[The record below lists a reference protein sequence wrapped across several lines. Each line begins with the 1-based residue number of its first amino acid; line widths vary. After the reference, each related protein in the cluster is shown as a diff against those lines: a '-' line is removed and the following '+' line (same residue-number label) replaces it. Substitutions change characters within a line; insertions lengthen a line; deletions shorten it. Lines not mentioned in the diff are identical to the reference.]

1 MDLDL
6 LTLKRCSPVAIWDRS
21 RSISATFTQIRK
33 YKIAHSESVPDVY
46 VKYTIGTTSFKLCG
60 VFYFVKLTNL
70 DLLRIL
76 ELSPATPALLKK
88 RRKRFY
94 EDILHRI
101 YCEIFVINSR
111 KQRIKMTR
119 EYPLE
124 SAMFMLFSCCRKIHF
139 TIVWSI
145 LVF

>member
-6 LTLKRCSPVAIWDRS
+6 YQ
-21 RSISATFTQIRK
+21 ATFTQIRK

-60 VFYFVKLTNL
+60 VFYFVKLTKL
-70 DLLRIL
+70 DLPPFL

-94 EDILHRI
+94 EDILRWI
-101 YCEIFVINSR
+101 YCEMFVINSR
-111 KQRIKMTR
+111 KQGIKMTR
-119 EYPLE
+119 EYPLDRGL
-124 SAMFMLFSCCRKIHF
+124 SASRRKQ
-139 TIVWSI
+139 SSSD
-145 LVF
+145 